1 MPSRPSFRLHAWLSV
16 GGALMILAATST
28 PGCSCDPPPC
38 PPNWWRPSGP
48 ESPCEPL
55 PSEDAGPPDAPV
67 DAPPFDADL
76 DAPDLGPVDAPT
88 FLRPPKHAV
97 MLSNLDTDCTA
108 VAGTIACSRLSAAA
122 NVIYASAATEAG
134 FTTFDPETTIF
145 EGVSVWSS
153 ERGVSPI
160 VLTTPRA
167 TVTATYGTDRY
178 SISGLARPFAGAE
191 TLTLTVPGASPA
203 IDPVVLTAPPD
214 PPRFGAPSGLATEV
228 RVADGTFDVLF
239 VYASDSPGTSG
250 LLREIPASAMTLRG
264 SDRVA
269 PILPADVVA
278 ALDARG
284 IVLSHVTVGPYREV
298 WTSALFSAGEV
309 PLQAGYLVDVP
320 VAALGSP

>member
-1 MPSRPSFRLHAWLSV
+1 MASRPPSRLHARF
-16 GGALMILAATST
+16 AAGVAVLVVVATGI
-28 PGCSCDPPPC
+28 PGCSCDPPAC
-38 PPNWWRPSGP
+38 PPGLGRISGP
-48 ESPCEPL
+48 MGPCEPL
-55 PSEDAGPPDAPV
+55 PMADAGPPDAPV
-67 DAPPFDADL
+67 DAPPI
-76 DAPDLGPVDAPT
+76 DAPR

-97 MLSNLDTDCTA
+97 MLSNFDTDCTA

-178 SISGLARPFAGAE
+178 AISGLTRPFAGAE

-228 RVADGTFDVLF
+228 RVAEGTFDVLF
-239 VYASDSPGTSG
+239 VYASDAAGTSG
-250 LLREIPASAMTLRG
+250 VLREIPASTMTLRG